1 MDMAF
6 QLDYLLRFKRV
17 FVALAAIILG
27 MGSSYAQILKNQ
39 NIGALG
45 SSVAIEPG
53 LTYRSVV
60 GQPSSINLMVVDKTP
75 IAQGFIHPQSSVRT
89 NEKSVRK
96 VNMKIYPNPS
106 TETFHIEAALKPG
119 DRFEVRNIL
128 GMLVFSESIDASVQT
143 KTINIGMCAEGLYTL
158 SIFGS
163 KEHLQTKLI
172 EIIK

>member
-1 MDMAF
+1 M
-6 QLDYLLRFKRV
+6 
-17 FVALAAIILG
+17 ALAAITLG

-45 SSVAIEPG
+45 SSVSIEPG

-89 NEKSVRK
+89 KEKSIRK

-106 TETFHIEAALKPG
+106 REAFQIDADLKPG
-119 DRFEVRNIL
+119 DRIEVRNIL
-128 GMLVFSESIDASVQT
+128 GMLVFSESIQSSVQT
-143 KTINIGMCAEGLYTL
+143 KSIDIGVCAEGLYTL
-158 SIFGS
+158 SVFGAT
-163 KEHLQTKLI
+163 EHLQTKLI

>member
-6 QLDYLLRFKRV
+6 QLDYRLRYKGV
-17 FVALAAIILG
+17 LVALVAITLG
-27 MGSSYAQILKNQ
+27 MGNVGAQILKNQ

-45 SSVAIEPG
+45 SSVSMAPG

-75 IAQGFIHPQSSVRT
+75 IAQGFIHPQGSVRT
-89 NEKSVRK
+89 KEKSVRN

-106 TETFHIEAALKPG
+106 SETFHIDAALKPG
-119 DRFEVRNIL
+119 DRIEVRNIL
-128 GMLVFSESIDASVQT
+128 GLLVFSESIDASVQT
-143 KTINIGMCAEGLYTL
+143 KTINIGMCADGLNTL

>member
-6 QLDYLLRFKRV
+6 QPDYHLRFKRV
-17 FVALAAIILG
+17 LVALAAITLG
-27 MGSSYAQILKNQ
+27 IGSSYAQILKNQ
-39 NIGALG
+39 NIGTMG
-45 SSVAIEPG
+45 SSVSMQPG

-75 IAQGFIHPQSSVRT
+75 IAQGFIHPQNSVRT
-89 NEKSVRK
+89 KEKSIRN

-106 TETFHIEAALKPG
+106 TEIFHIDADLKPG
-119 DRFEVRNIL
+119 DRIEVRNIL
-128 GMLVFSESIDASVQT
+128 GMLVFSESIDALVQT
-143 KTINIGMCAEGLYTL
+143 KTINIGTCAEGLYTL